1 MRCGLLSGCQVD
13 VLCSSRTARI
23 EDTLKQNSERLEEI
37 YRWWAEN
44 MRVPAAAP
52 RSVAVVPQ
60 QLESEGTS
68 SPLPPAVTF
77 EVYVEALQGPR
88 MLCPEASLHDD
99 WRESGSSQL
108 FSCQCPAV
116 KGKDPRHREVESVA
130 CK

>member
-1 MRCGLLSGCQVD
+1 MLASGCQVD
-13 VLCSSRTARI
+13 IRCSSRTARI
-23 EDTLKQNSERLEEI
+23 EDTLKQSSERLEEI

-52 RSVAVVPQ
+52 RSVVVVPQ
-60 QLESEGTS
+60 QLESESIS
-68 SPLPPAVTF
+68 SALPPVVTF
-77 EVYVEALQGPR
+77 EVHVEAQQGPR
-88 MLCPEASLHDD
+88 LICPEASLRDD
-99 WRESGSSQL
+99 WRESGSQL